1 MGWTI
6 ESTADPMAAGIA
18 AARGGQDAAAAAG
31 TNFGLQTPLKI
42 VTCKNNQFVEVL
54 KRNAQNL
61 WVRPSAP
68 HCIGHLQAH

>member
-31 TNFGLQTPLKI
+31 TGLGFWLANEF
-42 VTCKNNQFVEVL
+42 C
-54 KRNAQNL
+54 
-61 WVRPSAP
+61 
-68 HCIGHLQAH
+68 